1 MYKVKQNVGE
11 LVYTDES
18 LAANKQRVIPDPAN
32 LGFYLVEDNRT
43 AQEKTEDALTV
54 TRGKFKVSRANTVS
68 QIKVTVSTG
77 KVFDGD
83 EISQSRMAR
92 AIVASDPLETVPWV
106 LADSSTGTIVTRE
119 ELREA
124 LRLAG
129 DAQTAVWTA

>member
-11 LVYTDES
+11 SVYTDES
-18 LAANKQRVIPDPAN
+18 LTASQQRVTPDPDN
-32 LGFYLVEDNRT
+32 LGFYLIEDNRT
-43 AQEKTEDALTV
+43 AQEKIEDSLAV
-54 TRGKFKVSRANTVS
+54 TREKFKSSRALMVS

-106 LADSSTGTIVTRE
+106 LADSTTGTVVTRE

>member
-11 LVYTDES
+11 AFYTDES
-18 LAANKQRVIPDPAN
+18 LTINKQRVIPDPDNA
-32 LGFYLVEDNRT
+32 GFYLVEDSRT
-43 AQEKTEDALTV
+43 AQEITDDLLAAA
-54 TRGKFKVSRANTVS
+54 RAGFKASRALTVS

-92 AIVASDPLETVPWV
+92 AVVASEPLETVPWV
-106 LADSSTGTIVTRE
+106 LADSASATIVTRE
-119 ELREA
+119 ELKEA
-124 LRLAG
+124 LRLSG